1 MDKEL
6 IEEAEKWLGFGER
19 DCLELGTDRILDLM
33 LMVQLEHERL
43 RGFGGNMFWY
53 CTSCDHREDWPPVEE
68 VQCIKCGSTMYPEL
82 PPALLSDVRKW
93 TEISMEEVG
102 DYTARELREM
112 VRCGQRRF
120 ARLMHGKETGEQSVE
135 N

>member
-33 LMVQLEHERL
+33 LMVQLEHDRL
-43 RGFGGNMFWY
+43 RGFGG
-53 CTSCDHREDWPPVEE
+53 RVEHDADLL
-68 VQCIKCGSTMYPEL
+68 VQ
-82 PPALLSDVRKW
+82 VRKW
-93 TEISMEEVG
+93 TDIPMEEVG

-120 ARLMHGKETGEQSVE
+120 ARLMHGKENGEQPVE

>member
-19 DCLELGTDRILDLM
+19 DCLELGADRILDLM

-43 RGFGGNMFWY
+43 RGFGG
-53 CTSCDHREDWPPVEE
+53 RVEHDADLL
-68 VQCIKCGSTMYPEL
+68 VQ
-82 PPALLSDVRKW
+82 VRKW
-93 TEISMEEVG
+93 TDIPMEEVG
-102 DYTARELREM
+102 DYTSRELREM